1 MSYVE
6 LSRASTVLQGA
17 AMQRITCREH
27 TNAYCT
33 YGWLSSVAVENQ
45 MGRPEIEWQ
54 ISSNGSIRGE
64 CLDHMIVLS
73 EAYLRRILVTH
84 ITY

>member
-1 MSYVE
+1 
-6 LSRASTVLQGA
+6 
-17 AMQRITCREH
+17 
-27 TNAYCT
+27 
-33 YGWLSSVAVENQ
+33 